1 MTKVKKEE
9 NYVKVA
15 FMQTSPVFGEVEKN
29 VEHAVKK
36 ISSKNSG
43 GIDLIVLPELFSTG
57 YQFKTKAEARKLS
70 EDAPSGPTTKRL
82 IEVAK
87 KNRTYIVFGMAE
99 RHGKDLYNSAVL
111 VGPKGFIGLYRKAH
125 LFWNEKKIF
134 TPGNTAFKVYDI
146 GTAKVGMMI
155 CFDWLFPEVAR
166 RLAFLGADVIAH
178 PSNLVLPHC
187 PKAMITRCLENRV
200 FAITANRVG
209 AEARIKGTKLT
220 FIGQSQVVSPKGEV
234 LCRVGKTKPEFK
246 IIEINP
252 KEARDKRITPLNDI
266 FADRR
271 VELY

>member
-1 MTKVKKEE
+1 MKA
-9 NYVKVA
+9 A
-15 FMQTSPVFGEVEKN
+15 FMQTSPKFGEVGEN
-29 VEHAVKK
+29 VEYAVRL
-36 ISSKNSG
+36 ISSKSSE
-43 GIDLIVLPELFSTG
+43 GINLLVLPELFSTG
-57 YQFKTKAEARKLS
+57 YQFKTKAEARKLA
-70 EDAPSGPTTKRL
+70 EKARNGYTTKRL
-82 IEVAK
+82 VEVAK
-87 KNRTYIVFGMAE
+87 KTRTHIVFGMAE
-99 RHGKDLYNSAVL
+99 IDGKDLYNSSAL

-146 GTAKVGMMI
+146 GIARVGMMI

-166 RLAFLGADVIAH
+166 RLALLGADIIAH

-209 AEARIKGTKLT
+209 TEARVKGTRLT
-220 FIGQSQVVSPKGEV
+220 FIGQSQVVSPKGEA
-234 LCRVGKTKPEFK
+234 LCHAGRMKPEFK

-252 KEARDKRITPLNDI
+252 KEARDKKITPLNDI
-266 FADRR
+266 FGDRR

>member
-1 MTKVKKEE
+1 
-9 NYVKVA
+9 
-15 FMQTSPVFGEVEKN
+15 MQTSPLFGEAGKN
-29 VEHAVKK
+29 VERAVGK
-36 ISSKNSG
+36 ISSKSSG
-43 GIDLIVLPELFSTG
+43 GMDLVVLPELFSTG
-57 YQFKTKAEARKLS
+57 YQFKTKAEASKLS
-70 EDAPSGPTTKRL
+70 EDAPSGPTTRRL
-82 IEVAK
+82 VEAAK
-87 KNRTYIVFGMAE
+87 KSRVHIVFGMAE
-99 RHGKDLYNSAVL
+99 KDGKDLYNSAVL

-146 GTAKVGMMI
+146 GIAKVGMMI
-155 CFDWLFPEVAR
+155 CFDWLFPEAAR

-178 PSNLVLPHC
+178 PSNLVLPYC

-209 AEARIKGTKLT
+209 IEARIKGTKLT

-234 LCRVGKTKPEFK
+234 LCKAGSTKPEFK

-252 KEARDKRITPLNDI
+252 KEARDKKITPLNDI

>member
-1 MTKVKKEE
+1 MKA
-9 NYVKVA
+9 A
-15 FMQTSPVFGEVEKN
+15 FMQTSPEFGEVEKN
-29 VEHAVKK
+29 VDSVVRK
-36 ISSKNSG
+36 IALRSSE
-43 GIDLIVLPELFSTG
+43 GIGLVVLPEFFSTG
-57 YQFKTKAEARKLS
+57 YQFKTKAEARELAEK
-70 EDAPSGPTTKRL
+70 APDGYTTRRL

-87 KNRTYIVFGMAE
+87 KTWTHIVFGMAE
-99 RHGKDLYNSAVL
+99 IDGKNLYNSAVL
-111 VGPKGFIGLYRKAH
+111 VGPKGFIGTYRKAH

-134 TPGNTAFKVYDI
+134 TPGNMPFKVYDI

-155 CFDWLFPEVAR
+155 CFDWLFPEAAR
-166 RLAFLGADVIAH
+166 RLALLGADIIAH

-200 FAITANRVG
+200 FSITANRVG
-209 AEARIKGTKLT
+209 REARIKGVRLT

-234 LCRVGKTKPEFK
+234 LCHAGRMRPEFK

-252 KEARDKRITPLNDI
+252 KEARDKKITPLNDI